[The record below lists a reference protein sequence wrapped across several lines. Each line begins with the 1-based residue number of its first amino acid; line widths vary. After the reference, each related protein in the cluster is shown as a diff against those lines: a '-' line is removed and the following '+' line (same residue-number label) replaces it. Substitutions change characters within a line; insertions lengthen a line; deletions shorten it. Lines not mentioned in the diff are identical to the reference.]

1 MAFPFKC
8 KYRPSAKR
16 GVKCWHLCGA
26 PPKVIIQADFC
37 AFFSTFRFWLKHLGL
52 ATWKNRFFFRK
63 IENMQMNV
71 HLHTTSSSFPFQFSR
86 AHFMA
91 SEGKSPN
98 WNTVHS
104 FFKKQ
109 KAGDESTYYANEA
122 DWMDQSLELSWTFS
136 KFLADW
142 KVDYWNEFFFGQSD

>member
-1 MAFPFKC
+1 MLTPMR
-8 KYRPSAKR
+8 RPSKSDHSSRFLCLFLNIPVLVEAP
-16 GVKCWHLCGA
+16 GVG
-26 PPKVIIQADFC
+26 D
-37 AFFSTFRFWLKHLGL
+37 LKEQV
-52 ATWKNRFFFRK
+52 FFRK

-122 DWMDQSLELSWTFS
+122 D
-136 KFLADW
+136 
-142 KVDYWNEFFFGQSD
+142 